1 MKKGSACKYIKSIC
15 LDLSLCIIMWQL
27 RLWFWD
33 NNSKIRW
40 SWIKTSRTKEI
51 NDQSYPRKTH
61 KIVATSFALAAHN
74 SQEVLA
80 KESEY
85 FSYKGEDY
93 AGVFPEKKE
102 KLCTILQMLLNKK
115 EFWRRRTG

>member
-1 MKKGSACKYIKSIC
+1 M
-15 LDLSLCIIMWQL
+15 
-27 RLWFWD
+27 
-33 NNSKIRW
+33 
-40 SWIKTSRTKEI
+40 
-51 NDQSYPRKTH
+51 
-61 KIVATSFALAAHN
+61 
-74 SQEVLA
+74 A

-115 EFWRRRTG
+115 NFGEEEQDKHWPEKTGHTYENEFIEADKKLL